1 MANPC
6 ETTIVFL
13 GTQTGVTEAFNFILS
28 CVKFP
33 SEADGGEA
41 IAGIDFN
48 EILPMPSDLE
58 PNKDG
63 RLWGNGEKAAL
74 VAEYGEWDW
83 CEWRK
88 ANWGTR
94 GNFPVII
101 HNEPPSISDYGLG
114 CEAQIRFYTANLPP
128 SGIVEALSNRFP
140 GLGILCVYN
149 ELHNELY
156 GAFGMLSGQFIG
168 RDRVRS
174 DDFPNE
180 EPENLDEAI
189 TERLVEIETALAE
202 SVTDLLKTSAL
213 SI

>member
-6 ETTIVFL
+6 ETTLIFL
-13 GTQTGVTEAFNFILS
+13 GTQTSVTEAFTFILS
-28 CVKFP
+28 CVKSP
-33 SEADGGEA
+33 SEAGGFDTE
-41 IAGIDFN
+41 AGIDFN
-48 EILPMPSDLE
+48 DILPMPSDLE
-58 PNKDG
+58 PSKDEH
-63 RLWGNGEKAAL
+63 WGNGEKAAL

-94 GNFPVII
+94 GNYPVIF
-101 HNEPPSISDYGLG
+101 HKEPPSISDYGLG
-114 CEAQIRFYTANLPP
+114 CEGLIRFYTAILPP

-140 GLGILCVYN
+140 GVGILCVYN
-149 ELHNELY
+149 EPCNEVY
-156 GAFGMLSGQFIG
+156 GAFGMLAGQFIG

-174 DDFPNE
+174 DDFPDE

-202 SVTDLLKTSAL
+202 SMTELLKASAL
-213 SI
+213 SN